1 MATLREFRQK
11 LKRKNQ
17 NRLQYLKEKFNSS
30 SQDKMKPKVAE
41 EVQGILNVN
50 EMMDHEVESDRL
62 RDGHVGIRI
71 TGQELWYRDVMVAW
85 LKQHPE
91 TGIDTEKSASIYRF
105 ALEFFVN
112 QVILNPKN
120 NPLSYAQLL
129 TKMDQLNDVDP
140 MLAAINFQ
148 LDTKMED
155 IKELVSFVSAMQYLE
170 NMTIFGPARQID
182 ETIQP
187 DIRSEIDESS
197 QYYKDYAAYQA
208 RRKRDL
214 ADKRKRRTDEG
225 MEFSHD

>member
-1 MATLREFRQK
+1 MATLSEFRQK

-17 NRLQYLKEKFNSS
+17 NRLHYLKEKFNSS
-30 SQDKMKPKVAE
+30 AQDKMKPMVAE

-50 EMMDHEVESDRL
+50 ELMDHEVEEARNV
-62 RDGHVGIRI
+62 RRVIGIRTSAREI
-71 TGQELWYRDVMVAW
+71 WYRDVMVAW

-91 TGIDTEKSASIYRF
+91 TGIDTDKSASLYRF
-105 ALEFFVN
+105 AFEFFVN

-140 MLAAINFQ
+140 ILDAINFQ

-214 ADKRKRRTDEG
+214 ADKRKRHADEG

>member
-11 LKRKNQ
+11 LKNKNQ
-17 NRLQYLKEKFNSS
+17 NRLRYLKEKFNSS
-30 SQDKMKPKVAE
+30 SQDKMKPTVAE

-50 EMMDHEVESDRL
+50 ELMDHEIGEDRNL
-62 RDGHVGIRI
+62 RGHVGIRSSAREI
-71 TGQELWYRDVMVAW
+71 WYRDVMIAW

-91 TGIDTEKSASIYRF
+91 SGVDTDKSASLYRF

-112 QVILNPKN
+112 QIILNPKN

-148 LDTKMED
+148 LETKMED
-155 IKELVSFVSAMQYLE
+155 IKELVSFISAMEYLE
-170 NMTIFGPARQID
+170 NMTVFGPSRQID
-182 ETIQP
+182 EVIQP
-187 DIRSEIDESS
+187 DIRSELDESS
-197 QYYKDYAAYQA
+197 QYYKDYVAYQE
-208 RRKRDL
+208 RRKHDL
-214 ADKRKRRTDEG
+214 ANKRQRHTDEG